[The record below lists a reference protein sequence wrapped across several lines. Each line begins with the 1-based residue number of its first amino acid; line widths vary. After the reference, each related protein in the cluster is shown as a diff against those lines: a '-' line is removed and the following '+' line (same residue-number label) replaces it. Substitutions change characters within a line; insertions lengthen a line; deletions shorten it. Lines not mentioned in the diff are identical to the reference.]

1 MNGAPWSLNNASFA
15 WLVSFL
21 SERGG
26 NRAGAHGVGVVSP
39 APNLT
44 GKGTEPQQ
52 SPLSLSSGD
61 SAALLKLRPP
71 VSPH

>member
-21 SERGG
+21 SERGV
-26 NRAGAHGVGVVSP
+26 NHAGAHGVGVVSP

-44 GKGTEPQQ
+44 ERTPSPSNRRGLSALGTA
-52 SPLSLSSGD
+52 G
-61 SAALLKLRPP
+61 RF
-71 VSPH
+71 